1 MLETMNTI
9 AGGQSKAA
17 LQDIE
22 TRAYSKATLRLLP
35 FLFLCYVAA
44 YLDRVNVGF
53 ARLQMLSDLQFSE
66 TVYGLG
72 AGIFFIGY
80 FFFEVPSNILMHRVG
95 ARVWIARIMIT
106 WAVLSAA
113 TLLVKTPTQFY
124 FVRFLLGVAEAGF
137 FPGIVLY
144 LTYWFPAARRS
155 RMNALFMIGIPIAGV
170 LGGPLSGWIL
180 SAFTGANGWTG
191 WQWLFLIEAVPSLV
205 LGVITLFYLPNGI
218 RAANW
223 LSDDEK
229 AVLERN
235 IAQDQAGKGHASI
248 GSVFANG
255 RVWLMAVIYFCCMM
269 GLYGISFYL
278 PTLIKASG
286 VKNALD
292 VGLLTAIPYACA
304 VFSMLFVAKS
314 ADRTGERRWHFAIA
328 SLASAIGL
336 YLSTVFGNNVPLA
349 MLALSVGAAGMLA
362 TMPVF
367 WTWPSAILAGGSA
380 AAAIGMINSI
390 GNLAG
395 FVSPSIIGW
404 MKDVTH
410 STNAGMYCVSAA
422 MVLGA
427 VLALLQPRKLV
438 NG

>member
-1 MLETMNTI
+1 MNTI
-9 AGGQSKAA
+9 ANSQATRADLQS
-17 LQDIE
+17 IE
-22 TRAYSKATLRLLP
+22 TKAYSKATRRLLP

-53 ARLQMLSDLQFSE
+53 AKLQMLGDLHFSE

-95 ARVWIARIMIT
+95 ARIWITRIMLT
-106 WAVLSAA
+106 WAVVSAA
-113 TLLVKTPTQFY
+113 SLFVRTPTMFY
-124 FVRFLLGVAEAGF
+124 VARFLLGVAEAGF

-144 LTYWFPAARRS
+144 LNYWFPAARRS

-170 LGGPLSGWIL
+170 LGGPLSGWIIA
-180 SAFTGANGWTG
+180 SFNGLAGWAS
-191 WQWLFLIEAVPSLV
+191 WQWLFVIEAIPSAV
-205 LGVITLFYLPNGI
+205 LGVITLFYLPNSI
-218 RAANW
+218 RGANW
-223 LSDDEK
+223 LTEAEK
-229 AVLERN
+229 DALERN
-235 IAQDQAGKGHASI
+235 IEQDGAGKTHASI
-248 GSVFANG
+248 ASVFSNG
-255 RVWLMAVIYFCCMM
+255 RVWLMCVIYFCCMM

-286 VKNALD
+286 VQSALN
-292 VGLLTAIPYACA
+292 VGLLTAVPYACA
-304 VFSMLFVAKS
+304 VVSMLAVARS

-328 SLASAIGL
+328 SGAAALGL
-336 YLSTVFGNNVPLA
+336 YFSTVFGANVPLA
-349 MLALSVGAAGMLA
+349 MVALSVGTAGMLA

-367 WTWPSAILAGGSA
+367 WTYPSAILAGGSA
-380 AAAIGMINSI
+380 AAAIGLINSV

-404 MKDVTH
+404 MKDVTQ
-410 STNAGMYCVSAA
+410 STNAGMYFVAAA
-422 MVLGA
+422 MAIGA
-427 VLALLQPRKLV
+427 VLALLQPKRLV

>member
-1 MLETMNTI
+1 MNTI
-9 AGGQSKAA
+9 TNGLASAERQHLES
-17 LQDIE
+17 
-22 TRAYSKATLRLLP
+22 RAYAKATLRLLP

-53 ARLQMLSDLQFSE
+53 AKLQMLSDLQFSE

-80 FFFEVPSNILMHRVG
+80 FFFEVPSNLLMHRVG
-95 ARVWIARIMIT
+95 ARRWIARIMLT
-106 WAVLSAA
+106 WAVISAA
-113 TLLVKTPTQFY
+113 SLLVKTPTQFY
-124 FVRFLLGVAEAGF
+124 LVRFLLGVAEAGF

-144 LTYWFPAARRS
+144 LTYWFPAARRG
-155 RMNALFMIGIPIAGV
+155 RMNALFMIGIPVAGV

-180 SAFTGANGWTG
+180 AAFDGRDGWAS
-191 WQWLFLIEAVPSLV
+191 WQWLFFIEALPSFV
-205 LGVITLFYLPNGI
+205 LGVVTLFYLPNSI
-218 RAANW
+218 RSAKW
-223 LSDDEK
+223 LSNDER
-229 AVLERN
+229 AVLEEN
-235 IAQDQAGKGHASI
+235 IERDQAGKGHASI
-248 GSVFANG
+248 ASVFGNG
-255 RVWLMAVIYFCCMM
+255 RVWLMAIIYFCCMM

-292 VGLLTAIPYACA
+292 VGLLTAVPYACA

-314 ADRTGERRWHFAIA
+314 ADRHGERRWHFAIA
-328 SLASAIGL
+328 SLASALGL
-336 YLSTVFGNNVPLA
+336 YFSTVFSNNVPLA

-395 FVSPSIIGW
+395 FASPTIIGW

-410 STNAGMYCVSAA
+410 STNAGMYCVVAA

-427 VLALLQPRKLV
+427 ALSLLQAKDIV

>member
-1 MLETMNTI
+1 
-9 AGGQSKAA
+9 
-17 LQDIE
+17 
-22 TRAYSKATLRLLP
+22 
-35 FLFLCYVAA
+35 
-44 YLDRVNVGF
+44 
-53 ARLQMLSDLQFSE
+53 
-66 TVYGLG
+66 
-72 AGIFFIGY
+72 
-80 FFFEVPSNILMHRVG
+80 
-95 ARVWIARIMIT
+95 
-106 WAVLSAA
+106 
-113 TLLVKTPTQFY
+113 
-124 FVRFLLGVAEAGF
+124 
-137 FPGIVLY
+137 
-144 LTYWFPAARRS
+144 
-155 RMNALFMIGIPIAGV
+155 
-170 LGGPLSGWIL
+170 
-180 SAFTGANGWTG
+180 
-191 WQWLFLIEAVPSLV
+191 
-205 LGVITLFYLPNGI
+205 
-218 RAANW
+218 
-223 LSDDEK
+223 
-229 AVLERN
+229 
-235 IAQDQAGKGHASI
+235 
-248 GSVFANG
+248 
-255 RVWLMAVIYFCCMM
+255 MAVIYFCCMM

-286 VKNALD
+286 VKSALD

-336 YLSTVFGNNVPLA
+336 YFSTVFGHNVPLA

-404 MKDVTH
+404 MKDVTQ

-427 VLALLQPRKLV
+427 VLALLQPKKLV